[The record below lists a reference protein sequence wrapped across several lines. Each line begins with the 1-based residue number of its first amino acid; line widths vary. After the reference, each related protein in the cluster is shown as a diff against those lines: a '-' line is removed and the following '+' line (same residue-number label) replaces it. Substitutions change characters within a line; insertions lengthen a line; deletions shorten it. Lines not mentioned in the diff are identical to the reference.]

1 MIPLSEARRF
11 VLSACRPLGS
21 ARVALAES
29 PGHVLAETIR
39 AEENV
44 PPFANSAM
52 DGYAVRSADTSG
64 APVRLRVV
72 DTIMAGDNPTVA
84 VGPGEAARIMTGAPI
99 PPGADAVSMVEHT
112 EPADAEGAVVIC
124 REVAAGTHVRR
135 AGDDVAVG
143 DEVFTPGTPLSAAHV
158 GVLASL
164 GVLSVLVHRRPR
176 VGVISTGD
184 ELVVGAGTLA
194 PGKIRDSNRPS
205 LLAQL
210 ASDGW
215 EPTDLGRIPDDEGN
229 LTEAFETGAARCDA
243 LVTSGGVS
251 VGDRD
256 LVKVV
261 LEKLSQ
267 GTTRWMQIAIRPA
280 KPFAFG
286 TLGPTATPVFGLPG
300 NPVSALVSY
309 ELLVRPALRFMAGFP
324 NTDRPLLTAV
334 ADRDL
339 SRRPDGKVH
348 FARVLA
354 TADSDGSLHVRASG
368 AQDSH
373 ILSAMADANAL
384 AVLPDGDG
392 VRAGERVEVLL
403 LDAGRAAEAGGR
415 W

>member
-1 MIPLSEARRF
+1 VIPLSEARQF
-11 VLSACRPLGS
+11 VLSSCRPLGS

-39 AEENV
+39 AGENV

-72 DTIMAGDNPTVA
+72 DTIMAGDNPTVP
-84 VGPGEAARIMTGAPI
+84 VGRGEAARIMTGAPM

-112 EPADAEGAVVIC
+112 EPAGDGGVVIC
-124 REVAAGTHVRR
+124 REVERDTHVRR
-135 AGDDVAVG
+135 AGDDVAAG
-143 DEVFTPGTPLSAAHV
+143 DEVFATGTPISAAHV

-164 GVLSVLVHRRPR
+164 GVESVLVHRRPR

-184 ELVVGAGTLA
+184 ELVVGAGALA

-210 ASDGW
+210 ESDGW
-215 EPTDLGRIPDDEGN
+215 ESMDLGRIADDEGD
-229 LTEAFETGAARCDA
+229 LTEAFESGAARCDA

-261 LEKLSQ
+261 LEKLSE
-267 GTTRWMQIAIRPA
+267 GTTRWLQIAIRPA

-286 TLGPTATPVFGLPG
+286 TLGPKATPVFGLPG

-309 ELLVRPALRFMAGFP
+309 ELLVRPALRAMAGFP

-339 SRRPDGKVH
+339 PRRPDGKVH

-384 AVLPDGDG
+384 AVLPDGGG
-392 VRAGERVEVLL
+392 VRAGDHVEVLL
-403 LDAGRAAEAGGR
+403 LDAGRAAEVGGR

>member
-1 MIPLSEARRF
+1 VIPLSEARRF
-11 VLSACRPLGS
+11 VFSACGPLGT
-21 ARVALAES
+21 AHVALAAS
-29 PGHVLAETIR
+29 PGHVLAEAIR
-39 AEENV
+39 AGENV

-52 DGYAVRSADTSG
+52 DGYAVRSEDTSG

-72 DTIMAGDNPTVA
+72 DTIMAGDSPTVP
-84 VGPGEAARIMTGAPI
+84 VGAGEAARIMTGAPM

-112 EPADAEGAVVIC
+112 ESADGDAAVVIR
-124 REVAAGTHVRR
+124 REVGRDTHVRR

-143 DEVFTPGTPLSAAHV
+143 DEVFAPGTPLSAAHV

-164 GVLSVLVHRRPR
+164 GVESVLVHRRPR

-184 ELVVGAGTLA
+184 ELVGGAGRLA

-210 ASDGW
+210 GSDGW
-215 EPTDLGRIPDDEGN
+215 EPIDLGRIGDDEGD

-309 ELLVRPALRFMAGFP
+309 ELLVRPALRAMAGFP
-324 NTDRPLLTAV
+324 NTDRPLLAAV

-339 SRRPDGKVH
+339 SRQPDGKVH

-354 TADSDGSLHVRASG
+354 TADPDGSLHVRASG
-368 AQDSH
+368 GQESH
-373 ILSAMADANAL
+373 ILRAMADANAL

-392 VRAGERVEVLL
+392 VCAGERVQVLL
-403 LDAGRAAEAGGR
+403 LDAGRAAEAGGP